1 MADLEDVIPRDL
13 FGTVDLDGSGYI
25 DREELAAV
33 CDLDAHD
40 LAEVFDRLDA
50 DKDGRI
56 SIEEFSENFKKF
68 KSVVTGVKRRKSD
81 RSSSVDVD
89 YEDLTDRLGEQFSLL
104 SGQEYVSDLFHC
116 LHNSSESPQLIALLE
131 SFLFSVVRDVKH
143 YSSENQRLEEALKRT
158 CEKHSEHMDQ
168 LDNELEQQMQR
179 LESRIRKEEK
189 SKQERSNLDIVW
201 QLENKNKE
209 IQTLTARVQKLEG
222 KLKRKEPEEQKIKEE
237 VDDKVQEI
245 RYLQSQL
252 TDAQTNL
259 AVLRSELA
267 QLRNDYEEQ
276 ESQLTAE
283 KRTVLEC
290 VQEQE
295 SLTRQLQLL
304 HEANKKL
311 HDTNDDLRAAL
322 ETRKNSDKLSP
333 SPSKRHSISTFY
345 SPTSSMTW
353 KDNKS
358 PSQSRCS
365 SGFGDCGV
373 DSLDGKPAQTTPS
386 RNVASSLPNSSSNS
400 RRGSTA
406 LLPSQQSCEVDDDSL
421 AGESSLMT
429 ELMQVQQ
436 LTVPEDI
443 TEEETKSTQRLDYNN
458 NAGILNSRETGQVH
472 HLLPPARQSCEVDDH
487 VSIEDKSLLDEP
499 VIVGYCSMDK
509 THKTTDNA
517 RLTSDLDSEQSDVS
531 KDTDKKDTDK
541 LLRNRNSSRFG
552 SRFGKYFGK
561 LSKNTR
567 NKENGRPSEEL
578 KDNFLRKRDAKDNI
592 GKKDD
597 KSPGQSDFKD
607 SSLKKNDNR
616 KGKSYSKKRPD
627 GRTSKPQDKPVSIV
641 KESIK
646 GRNVVDAQKRL
657 MATGH
662 NSDSED
668 KRENFIRG
676 TKENRNSS
684 KGGGGTYNR
693 LRRNAS
699 VTFSPTVTCTT
710 DTARKSTSIIT
721 SKKMP
726 PTLDL
731 RLRHFAASETSDT
744 DSTTTQDTET
754 NFHRDVEDEDEA
766 YNSLRSSERKSFSK
780 QLDIL
785 QETNKRLC
793 ESNDDL
799 RAALEALTGR
809 RSSKLSKARRNG
821 EKCHR
826 NPSIH
831 SDYGSISSRS
841 ITPNHLQGPKSED
854 DVADGAEAEEP
865 GELSGYE
872 PESDV
877 NTVTV
882 NARHFEEAPKLS
894 KLTATPHEFHV
905 ALKEHTSDVM
915 WESDPETDPVPA
927 QPTHHQHEHQQ
938 QQHLAANVETNASN
952 LTHSPFVRN
961 SLSRKPCRHKSLEQ
975 LFNHSNSKGDRSAW
989 PPIARAGKW
998 NSMEQVRRRN
1008 DFIGERTRSLP
1019 TSRWQSD
1026 EKVNLGQGIGLW
1038 QLSEKL
1044 NVLRAS
1050 RESVAELKDDFK
1062 VNVIAASHEPVIQS
1076 FNTENRTIFQED
1088 LGQLVRKPS
1097 LRQRIFHDKKI
1108 TEKPVPEDKSTPT
1121 PVDFAEGSNLR
1132 RRNSLVIKR
1141 NRTKTD
1147 SLPESDN
1154 SKPDTFSAE
1163 LEAQFK
1169 SVIEEDDEDID
1180 EDDVGD
1186 EELAQLVAMA
1196 RANTESEDD
1205 SETEAEAPEE
1215 ERVPAVGSDSLSEA
1229 SSNTPLHASVA
1240 EINVPER
1247 MYKLVLAGDA
1257 AVGKSSF
1264 ILRLCRN
1271 RFHSALNST
1280 LGVDFQ
1286 MKTLVVDDKT
1296 IAFQLWDT
1304 AGQERFRSIAK
1315 SYFRK
1320 ADGVLLLYDVTCE
1333 TSFINVRD
1341 WVEAIEDSTSKPIPI
1356 MLCGNKTD
1364 LRQSYIAE
1372 GKTVITEENGEKLA
1386 REYGALFIET
1396 SSKENRNITDA
1407 CIELG
1412 RLLRK
1417 IEDTEVE
1424 QSHGV
1429 TLKEGDEKSKKE
1441 SCCLT

>member
-1 MADLEDVIPRDL
+1 MDSEVTDDIEHTVKDIFRSWDLNKNGFIEKSELACCCAELNLTKQEIEDL
-13 FGTVDLDGSGYI
+13 FN
-25 DREELAAV
+25 E
-33 CDLDAHD
+33 
-40 LAEVFDRLDA
+40 LDA
-50 DKDGRI
+50 DKDNKI
-56 SIEEFSENFKKF
+56 SLLDFSKGFKRVCSLFEADVEELSTAEKERKKF
-68 KSVVTGVKRRKSD
+68 DKLLDALGVR
-81 RSSSVDVD
+81 
-89 YEDLTDRLGEQFSLL
+89 ELL
-104 SGQEYVSDLFHC
+104 SGQEYVSDLFHY
-116 LHNSSESPQLIALLE
+116 LHNSSESPQLVALLE

-222 KLKRKEPEEQKIKEE
+222 KLKKKEPEEQKIKEE

-245 RYLQSQL
+245 RFLRSQL

-259 AVLRSELA
+259 AILRSELA

-283 KRTVLEC
+283 KRTVMEC

-322 ETRKNSDKLSP
+322 EARKNSDKRSP
-333 SPSKRHSISTFY
+333 SPSKRHSISTLY
-345 SPTSSMTW
+345 SPTSSTTW
-353 KDNKS
+353 KNNKS
-358 PSQSRCS
+358 PSHRCS
-365 SGFGDCGV
+365 SGFAEDFGA
-373 DSLDGKPAQTTPS
+373 DSVDGKSVQSTPS
-386 RNVASSLPNSSSNS
+386 QNVASSLPNSISNS

-443 TEEETKSTQRLDYNN
+443 PEEETKSTQQLDYNN

-487 VSIEDKSLLDEP
+487 VSLEDKSLLDEP
-499 VIVGYCSMDK
+499 VILGFCSM
-509 THKTTDNA
+509 
-517 RLTSDLDSEQSDVS
+517 
-531 KDTDKKDTDK
+531 
-541 LLRNRNSSRFG
+541 
-552 SRFGKYFGK
+552 
-561 LSKNTR
+561 
-567 NKENGRPSEEL
+567 
-578 KDNFLRKRDAKDNI
+578 
-592 GKKDD
+592 
-597 KSPGQSDFKD
+597 
-607 SSLKKNDNR
+607 
-616 KGKSYSKKRPD
+616 
-627 GRTSKPQDKPVSIV
+627 
-641 KESIK
+641 
-646 GRNVVDAQKRL
+646 
-657 MATGH
+657 
-662 NSDSED
+662 
-668 KRENFIRG
+668 
-676 TKENRNSS
+676 
-684 KGGGGTYNR
+684 
-693 LRRNAS
+693 
-699 VTFSPTVTCTT
+699 
-710 DTARKSTSIIT
+710 
-721 SKKMP
+721 
-726 PTLDL
+726 
-731 RLRHFAASETSDT
+731 
-744 DSTTTQDTET
+744 
-754 NFHRDVEDEDEA
+754 NFHRDLEDEDEA

-793 ESNDDL
+793 DSNDDL

-809 RSSKLSKARRNG
+809 RSLKLSKARRSG

-877 NTVTV
+877 NTMTV

-894 KLTATPHEFHV
+894 KLTATPHERHV
-905 ALKEHTSDVM
+905 VLKEPTSDVM
-915 WESDPETDPVPA
+915 WESDSESDPVPA
-927 QPTHHQHEHQQ
+927 QPTLHQHEQQ
-938 QQHLAANVETNASN
+938 QQEHLTANVETNAN
-952 LTHSPFVRN
+952 NITHSPFVRN
-961 SLSRKPCRHKSLEQ
+961 SLTRKPCRHKSLEQ
-975 LFNHSNSKGDRSAW
+975 LFNQSNSKGDRSAW

-998 NSMEQVRRRN
+998 NSMEQVKKRN

-1026 EKVNLGQGIGLW
+1026 ERVNLGQGIGLW

-1050 RESVAELKDDFK
+1050 RESVAELKNDDYK
-1062 VNVIAASHEPVIQS
+1062 VNVIAASHEPVIQN
-1076 FNTENRTIFQED
+1076 FNTDNQTIFHDD
-1088 LGQLVRKPS
+1088 LSQLVRKPS

-1108 TEKPVPEDKSTPT
+1108 AETPEDESTPI
-1121 PVDFAEGSNLR
+1121 PGDFAGGSSLK

-1205 SETEAEAPEE
+1205 SETEAEAPEG
-1215 ERVPAVGSDSLSEA
+1215 ERGAAVGSDSLSEA

-1240 EINVPER
+1240 ESNVPER

-1341 WVEAIEDSTSKPIPI
+1341 WVEAIEESTSKPIPI

-1386 REYGALFIET
+1386 REYGALFTET
-1396 SSKENRNITDA
+1396 SSKENKNITDA

-1424 QSHGV
+1424 QSNGL
-1429 TLKEGDEKSKKE
+1429 TLKEGDEKSKKK

>member
-116 LHNSSESPQLIALLE
+116 LHKSSESPQLIALLE

-333 SPSKRHSISTFY
+333 SPSKRHSISTLY

-353 KDNKS
+353 KNNKS

-365 SGFGDCGV
+365 SGFGDCGA
-373 DSLDGKPAQTTPS
+373 DSLDGKSAQTTPS

-436 LTVPEDI
+436 L
-443 TEEETKSTQRLDYNN
+443 
-458 NAGILNSRETGQVH
+458 
-472 HLLPPARQSCEVDDH
+472 
-487 VSIEDKSLLDEP
+487 
-499 VIVGYCSMDK
+499 
-509 THKTTDNA
+509 
-517 RLTSDLDSEQSDVS
+517 
-531 KDTDKKDTDK
+531 
-541 LLRNRNSSRFG
+541 
-552 SRFGKYFGK
+552 
-561 LSKNTR
+561 
-567 NKENGRPSEEL
+567 
-578 KDNFLRKRDAKDNI
+578 
-592 GKKDD
+592 
-597 KSPGQSDFKD
+597 
-607 SSLKKNDNR
+607 
-616 KGKSYSKKRPD
+616 
-627 GRTSKPQDKPVSIV
+627 
-641 KESIK
+641 
-646 GRNVVDAQKRL
+646 
-657 MATGH
+657 
-662 NSDSED
+662 
-668 KRENFIRG
+668 
-676 TKENRNSS
+676 
-684 KGGGGTYNR
+684 
-693 LRRNAS
+693 
-699 VTFSPTVTCTT
+699 
-710 DTARKSTSIIT
+710 
-721 SKKMP
+721 
-726 PTLDL
+726 
-731 RLRHFAASETSDT
+731 
-744 DSTTTQDTET
+744 T

-877 NTVTV
+877 NTVT
-882 NARHFEEAPKLS
+882 
-894 KLTATPHEFHV
+894 
-905 ALKEHTSDVM
+905 
-915 WESDPETDPVPA
+915 
-927 QPTHHQHEHQQ
+927 
-938 QQHLAANVETNASN
+938 
-952 LTHSPFVRN
+952 
-961 SLSRKPCRHKSLEQ
+961 
-975 LFNHSNSKGDRSAW
+975 
-989 PPIARAGKW
+989 
-998 NSMEQVRRRN
+998 
-1008 DFIGERTRSLP
+1008 
-1019 TSRWQSD
+1019 
-1026 EKVNLGQGIGLW
+1026 
-1038 QLSEKL
+1038 
-1044 NVLRAS
+1044 
-1050 RESVAELKDDFK
+1050 
-1062 VNVIAASHEPVIQS
+1062 
-1076 FNTENRTIFQED
+1076 
-1088 LGQLVRKPS
+1088 
-1097 LRQRIFHDKKI
+1097 
-1108 TEKPVPEDKSTPT
+1108 
-1121 PVDFAEGSNLR
+1121 
-1132 RRNSLVIKR
+1132 
-1141 NRTKTD
+1141 
-1147 SLPESDN
+1147 
-1154 SKPDTFSAE
+1154 
-1163 LEAQFK
+1163 FK

-1240 EINVPER
+1240 ESNVPER

-1341 WVEAIEDSTSKPIPI
+1341 WVEAIEESTSKPIPI

>member
-1 MADLEDVIPRDL
+1 MDSEVNDDIEHTVKDIFRSWDLNKSGFIEKPELACCCAELNLTKLEIEDL
-13 FGTVDLDGSGYI
+13 FNELDVDKDNKISLLDFSKGFKRVCSLFEA
-25 DREELAAV
+25 DVEELSIAEKERKKF
-33 CDLDAHD
+33 DKLLDA
-40 LAEVFDRLDA
+40 L
-50 DKDGRI
+50 
-56 SIEEFSENFKKF
+56 
-68 KSVVTGVKRRKSD
+68 GVR
-81 RSSSVDVD
+81 
-89 YEDLTDRLGEQFSLL
+89 ELL

-358 PSQSRCS
+358 PSQRCS

-499 VIVGYCSMDK
+499 VIVGYCSM
-509 THKTTDNA
+509 
-517 RLTSDLDSEQSDVS
+517 
-531 KDTDKKDTDK
+531 
-541 LLRNRNSSRFG
+541 
-552 SRFGKYFGK
+552 
-561 LSKNTR
+561 
-567 NKENGRPSEEL
+567 
-578 KDNFLRKRDAKDNI
+578 
-592 GKKDD
+592 
-597 KSPGQSDFKD
+597 
-607 SSLKKNDNR
+607 
-616 KGKSYSKKRPD
+616 
-627 GRTSKPQDKPVSIV
+627 
-641 KESIK
+641 
-646 GRNVVDAQKRL
+646 
-657 MATGH
+657 
-662 NSDSED
+662 
-668 KRENFIRG
+668 
-676 TKENRNSS
+676 
-684 KGGGGTYNR
+684 
-693 LRRNAS
+693 
-699 VTFSPTVTCTT
+699 
-710 DTARKSTSIIT
+710 
-721 SKKMP
+721 
-726 PTLDL
+726 
-731 RLRHFAASETSDT
+731 
-744 DSTTTQDTET
+744 

>member
-1 MADLEDVIPRDL
+1 MDSEVTDDIEHTVKDIFRSWDLNKNGFIEKSELACCCAELNLTKQEIEDL
-13 FGTVDLDGSGYI
+13 FN
-25 DREELAAV
+25 E
-33 CDLDAHD
+33 
-40 LAEVFDRLDA
+40 LDA
-50 DKDGRI
+50 DKDNKI
-56 SIEEFSENFKKF
+56 SLLDFSKGFKRVCSLFEADVEELSTAEKERKKF
-68 KSVVTGVKRRKSD
+68 DKLLDALGVR
-81 RSSSVDVD
+81 
-89 YEDLTDRLGEQFSLL
+89 ELL
-104 SGQEYVSDLFHC
+104 SGQEYVSDLFHY
-116 LHNSSESPQLIALLE
+116 LHNSSESPQLVALLE

-222 KLKRKEPEEQKIKEE
+222 KLKKKEPEEQKIKEE

-245 RYLQSQL
+245 RFLRSQL

-259 AVLRSELA
+259 AILRSELA

-283 KRTVLEC
+283 KRTVMEC

-322 ETRKNSDKLSP
+322 EARKNSDKRSP
-333 SPSKRHSISTFY
+333 SPSKRHSISTLY
-345 SPTSSMTW
+345 SPTSSTTW
-353 KDNKS
+353 KNNKS
-358 PSQSRCS
+358 PSHRCS
-365 SGFGDCGV
+365 SGFAEDFGA
-373 DSLDGKPAQTTPS
+373 DSVDGKSVQSTPS
-386 RNVASSLPNSSSNS
+386 QNVASSLPNSISNS

-443 TEEETKSTQRLDYNN
+443 PEEETKSTQQLDYNN

-487 VSIEDKSLLDEP
+487 VSLEDKSLLDEP
-499 VIVGYCSMDK
+499 VILGFCSM
-509 THKTTDNA
+509 
-517 RLTSDLDSEQSDVS
+517 
-531 KDTDKKDTDK
+531 
-541 LLRNRNSSRFG
+541 
-552 SRFGKYFGK
+552 
-561 LSKNTR
+561 
-567 NKENGRPSEEL
+567 
-578 KDNFLRKRDAKDNI
+578 
-592 GKKDD
+592 
-597 KSPGQSDFKD
+597 
-607 SSLKKNDNR
+607 
-616 KGKSYSKKRPD
+616 
-627 GRTSKPQDKPVSIV
+627 
-641 KESIK
+641 
-646 GRNVVDAQKRL
+646 
-657 MATGH
+657 
-662 NSDSED
+662 
-668 KRENFIRG
+668 
-676 TKENRNSS
+676 
-684 KGGGGTYNR
+684 
-693 LRRNAS
+693 
-699 VTFSPTVTCTT
+699 
-710 DTARKSTSIIT
+710 
-721 SKKMP
+721 
-726 PTLDL
+726 
-731 RLRHFAASETSDT
+731 
-744 DSTTTQDTET
+744 
-754 NFHRDVEDEDEA
+754 NFHRDLEDEDEA

-793 ESNDDL
+793 DSNDDL

-809 RSSKLSKARRNG
+809 RSLKLSKARRSG

-877 NTVTV
+877 NTMTV

-894 KLTATPHEFHV
+894 KLTATPHERHV
-905 ALKEHTSDVM
+905 VLKEPTSDVM
-915 WESDPETDPVPA
+915 WESDSESDPVPA
-927 QPTHHQHEHQQ
+927 QPTLHQHEQQ
-938 QQHLAANVETNASN
+938 QQEHLTANVETNAN
-952 LTHSPFVRN
+952 NITHSPFVRN
-961 SLSRKPCRHKSLEQ
+961 SLTRKPCRHKSLEQ
-975 LFNHSNSKGDRSAW
+975 LFNQSNSKGDRSAW

-998 NSMEQVRRRN
+998 NSMEQVKKRN

-1019 TSRWQSD
+1019 TSRWHSD
-1026 EKVNLGQGIGLW
+1026 ERVNLGQGIGLW

-1050 RESVAELKDDFK
+1050 RESVAELKNDDYK
-1062 VNVIAASHEPVIQS
+1062 VNVIAASHEPVIQN
-1076 FNTENRTIFQED
+1076 FNTDNQTIFHDD
-1088 LGQLVRKPS
+1088 LSQLVRKPS

-1108 TEKPVPEDKSTPT
+1108 AETPEDESTPI
-1121 PVDFAEGSNLR
+1121 PGDFAGGSSLK

-1205 SETEAEAPEE
+1205 SETEAEAPEG
-1215 ERVPAVGSDSLSEA
+1215 ERGAAVGSDSLSEA

-1240 EINVPER
+1240 ESNVPER

-1341 WVEAIEDSTSKPIPI
+1341 WVEAIEESTSKPIPI

-1386 REYGALFIET
+1386 REYGALFTET
-1396 SSKENRNITDA
+1396 SSKENKNITDA

-1424 QSHGV
+1424 QSNGL
-1429 TLKEGDEKSKKE
+1429 TLKEGDEKSKKK

>member
-1 MADLEDVIPRDL
+1 M
-13 FGTVDLDGSGYI
+13 
-25 DREELAAV
+25 EEIQLM
-33 CDLDAHD
+33 
-40 LAEVFDRLDA
+40 F
-50 DKDGRI
+50 
-56 SIEEFSENFKKF
+56 
-68 KSVVTGVKRRKSD
+68 
-81 RSSSVDVD
+81 
-89 YEDLTDRLGEQFSLL
+89 EQSLM
-104 SGQEYVSDLFHC
+104 SQEYVSDLFHY
-116 LHNSSESPQLIALLE
+116 LHNSSESPQLVALLE

-222 KLKRKEPEEQKIKEE
+222 KLKKKEPEEQKIKEE

-245 RYLQSQL
+245 RFLRSQL

-259 AVLRSELA
+259 AILRSELA

-283 KRTVLEC
+283 KRTVMEC

-322 ETRKNSDKLSP
+322 EARKNSDKRSP
-333 SPSKRHSISTFY
+333 SPSKRHSISTLY
-345 SPTSSMTW
+345 SPTSSTTW
-353 KDNKS
+353 KNNKS
-358 PSQSRCS
+358 PSHSRCS
-365 SGFGDCGV
+365 SGFAEDFGA
-373 DSLDGKPAQTTPS
+373 DSVDGKSVQSTPS
-386 RNVASSLPNSSSNS
+386 QNVASSLPNSISNS

-443 TEEETKSTQRLDYNN
+443 PEEETKSTQQLDYNN

-487 VSIEDKSLLDEP
+487 VSLEDKSLLDEP
-499 VIVGYCSMDK
+499 VILGFCSM
-509 THKTTDNA
+509 
-517 RLTSDLDSEQSDVS
+517 
-531 KDTDKKDTDK
+531 
-541 LLRNRNSSRFG
+541 
-552 SRFGKYFGK
+552 
-561 LSKNTR
+561 
-567 NKENGRPSEEL
+567 
-578 KDNFLRKRDAKDNI
+578 
-592 GKKDD
+592 
-597 KSPGQSDFKD
+597 
-607 SSLKKNDNR
+607 
-616 KGKSYSKKRPD
+616 
-627 GRTSKPQDKPVSIV
+627 
-641 KESIK
+641 
-646 GRNVVDAQKRL
+646 
-657 MATGH
+657 
-662 NSDSED
+662 
-668 KRENFIRG
+668 
-676 TKENRNSS
+676 
-684 KGGGGTYNR
+684 
-693 LRRNAS
+693 
-699 VTFSPTVTCTT
+699 
-710 DTARKSTSIIT
+710 
-721 SKKMP
+721 
-726 PTLDL
+726 
-731 RLRHFAASETSDT
+731 
-744 DSTTTQDTET
+744 
-754 NFHRDVEDEDEA
+754 NFHRDLEDEDEA

-793 ESNDDL
+793 DSNDDL

-809 RSSKLSKARRNG
+809 RSLKLSKARRSG

-877 NTVTV
+877 NTMTV

-894 KLTATPHEFHV
+894 KLTATPHERHV
-905 ALKEHTSDVM
+905 VLKEPTSDVM
-915 WESDPETDPVPA
+915 WESDSESDPVPA
-927 QPTHHQHEHQQ
+927 QPTLHQHEQQ
-938 QQHLAANVETNASN
+938 QQEHLTANVETNAN
-952 LTHSPFVRN
+952 NITHSPFVRN
-961 SLSRKPCRHKSLEQ
+961 SLTRKPCRHKSLEQ
-975 LFNHSNSKGDRSAW
+975 LFNQSNSKGDRSAW

-998 NSMEQVRRRN
+998 NSMEQVKKRN

-1019 TSRWQSD
+1019 TSRWHSD
-1026 EKVNLGQGIGLW
+1026 ERVNLGQGIGLW

-1050 RESVAELKDDFK
+1050 RESVAELKNDDYK
-1062 VNVIAASHEPVIQS
+1062 VNVIAASHEPVIQN
-1076 FNTENRTIFQED
+1076 FNTDNQTIFHDD
-1088 LGQLVRKPS
+1088 LSQLVRKPS

-1108 TEKPVPEDKSTPT
+1108 AETPEDESTPI
-1121 PVDFAEGSNLR
+1121 PGDFAGGSSLK

-1205 SETEAEAPEE
+1205 SETEAEAPEG
-1215 ERVPAVGSDSLSEA
+1215 ERGAAVGSDSLSEA

-1240 EINVPER
+1240 ESNVPER

-1341 WVEAIEDSTSKPIPI
+1341 WVEAIEESTSKPIPI

-1386 REYGALFIET
+1386 REYGALFTET
-1396 SSKENRNITDA
+1396 SSKENKNITDA

-1424 QSHGV
+1424 QSNGL
-1429 TLKEGDEKSKKE
+1429 TLKEGDEKSKKK

>member
-1 MADLEDVIPRDL
+1 M
-13 FGTVDLDGSGYI
+13 
-25 DREELAAV
+25 EEIQLM
-33 CDLDAHD
+33 
-40 LAEVFDRLDA
+40 F
-50 DKDGRI
+50 
-56 SIEEFSENFKKF
+56 
-68 KSVVTGVKRRKSD
+68 
-81 RSSSVDVD
+81 
-89 YEDLTDRLGEQFSLL
+89 EQSLM
-104 SGQEYVSDLFHC
+104 SQEYVSDLFHY
-116 LHNSSESPQLIALLE
+116 LHNSSESPQLVALLE

-222 KLKRKEPEEQKIKEE
+222 KLKKKEPEEQKIKEE

-245 RYLQSQL
+245 RFLRSQL

-259 AVLRSELA
+259 AILRSELA

-283 KRTVLEC
+283 KRTVMEC

-322 ETRKNSDKLSP
+322 EARKNSDKRSP
-333 SPSKRHSISTFY
+333 SPSKRHSISTLY
-345 SPTSSMTW
+345 SPTSSTTW
-353 KDNKS
+353 KNNKS
-358 PSQSRCS
+358 PSHSRCS
-365 SGFGDCGV
+365 SGFAEDFGA
-373 DSLDGKPAQTTPS
+373 DSVDGKSVQSTPS
-386 RNVASSLPNSSSNS
+386 QNVASSLPNSISNS

-443 TEEETKSTQRLDYNN
+443 PEEETKSTQQLDYNN

-487 VSIEDKSLLDEP
+487 VSLEDKSLLDEP
-499 VIVGYCSMDK
+499 VILGFCSM
-509 THKTTDNA
+509 
-517 RLTSDLDSEQSDVS
+517 
-531 KDTDKKDTDK
+531 
-541 LLRNRNSSRFG
+541 
-552 SRFGKYFGK
+552 
-561 LSKNTR
+561 
-567 NKENGRPSEEL
+567 
-578 KDNFLRKRDAKDNI
+578 
-592 GKKDD
+592 
-597 KSPGQSDFKD
+597 
-607 SSLKKNDNR
+607 
-616 KGKSYSKKRPD
+616 
-627 GRTSKPQDKPVSIV
+627 
-641 KESIK
+641 
-646 GRNVVDAQKRL
+646 
-657 MATGH
+657 
-662 NSDSED
+662 
-668 KRENFIRG
+668 
-676 TKENRNSS
+676 
-684 KGGGGTYNR
+684 
-693 LRRNAS
+693 
-699 VTFSPTVTCTT
+699 
-710 DTARKSTSIIT
+710 
-721 SKKMP
+721 
-726 PTLDL
+726 
-731 RLRHFAASETSDT
+731 
-744 DSTTTQDTET
+744 
-754 NFHRDVEDEDEA
+754 NFHRDLEDEDEA

-793 ESNDDL
+793 DSNDDL

-809 RSSKLSKARRNG
+809 RSLKLSKARRSG

-877 NTVTV
+877 NTMTV

-894 KLTATPHEFHV
+894 KLTATPHERHV
-905 ALKEHTSDVM
+905 VLKEPTSDVM
-915 WESDPETDPVPA
+915 WESDSESDPVPA
-927 QPTHHQHEHQQ
+927 QPTLHQHEQQ
-938 QQHLAANVETNASN
+938 QQEHLTANVETNAN
-952 LTHSPFVRN
+952 NITHSPFVRN
-961 SLSRKPCRHKSLEQ
+961 SLTRKPCRHKSLEQ
-975 LFNHSNSKGDRSAW
+975 LFNQSNSKGDRSAW

-998 NSMEQVRRRN
+998 NSMEQVKKRN

-1026 EKVNLGQGIGLW
+1026 ERVNLGQGIGLW

-1050 RESVAELKDDFK
+1050 RESVAELKNDDYK
-1062 VNVIAASHEPVIQS
+1062 VNVIAASHEPVIQN
-1076 FNTENRTIFQED
+1076 FNTDNQTIFHDD
-1088 LGQLVRKPS
+1088 LSQLVRKPS

-1108 TEKPVPEDKSTPT
+1108 AETPEDESTPI
-1121 PVDFAEGSNLR
+1121 PGDFAGGSSLK

-1205 SETEAEAPEE
+1205 SETEAEAPEG
-1215 ERVPAVGSDSLSEA
+1215 ERGAAVGSDSLSEA

-1240 EINVPER
+1240 ESNVPER

-1341 WVEAIEDSTSKPIPI
+1341 WVEAIEESTSKPIPI

-1386 REYGALFIET
+1386 REYGALFTET
-1396 SSKENRNITDA
+1396 SSKENKNITDA

-1424 QSHGV
+1424 QSNGL
-1429 TLKEGDEKSKKE
+1429 TLKEGDEKSKKK

>member
-1 MADLEDVIPRDL
+1 MAELENVKPRDL
-13 FGTVDLDGSGYI
+13 FGAVDLDGSGYI

-50 DKDGRI
+50 DRDGRI

-68 KSVVTGVKRRKSD
+68 KSVVTGVKRKKSEQSLNGD
-81 RSSSVDVD
+81 GDF
-89 YEDLTDRLGEQFSLL
+89 EDLKDRLGQQFSLL
-104 SGQEYVSDLFHC
+104 SGQEYVSELFHY
-116 LHNSSESPQLIALLE
+116 LHSSAESPQLLALLE

-143 YSSENQRLEEALKRT
+143 YSSENQRLEDALKRT
-158 CEKHSEHMDQ
+158 CEKHTEHMDQ

-179 LESRIRKEEK
+179 METRIRKEER

-209 IQTLTARVQKLEG
+209 IQTLSARIQKLEG
-222 KLKRKEPEEQKIKEE
+222 RLKKKEPEEQKIKEE
-237 VDDKVQEI
+237 VDEKVQEI
-245 RYLQSQL
+245 RFLRSQL

-267 QLRNDYEEQ
+267 QVRNDYEEQ
-276 ESQLTAE
+276 EAQLAAE
-283 KRTVLEC
+283 KRTVMEC

-311 HDTNDDLRAAL
+311 HDTNDDLRSAL
-322 ETRKNSDKLSP
+322 ESRKNGDKRSP
-333 SPSKRHSISTFY
+333 SPNKRHSISTLY

-353 KDNKS
+353 KNKS
-358 PSQSRCS
+358 PANSRCS
-365 SGFGDCGV
+365 SGLAGDLAADNV
-373 DSLDGKPAQTTPS
+373 DGKSAQTTPS
-386 RNVASSLPNSSSNS
+386 RSVPLAPPSSTGSS
-400 RRGSTA
+400 RRGSA
-406 LLPSQQSCEVDDDSL
+406 LLPSQQSCEVDDDAL
-421 AGESSLMT
+421 ANENSLMT
-429 ELMQVQQ
+429 ELIQVQQ
-436 LTVPEDI
+436 LSVPEDI
-443 TEEETKSTQRLDYNN
+443 AEDECKSELDYNN
-458 NAGILNSRETGQVH
+458 NAGILNSRETGQIH

-487 VSIEDKSLLDEP
+487 LTTEDKSFCDEP
-499 VIVGYCSMDK
+499 VILGYCTM
-509 THKTTDNA
+509 
-517 RLTSDLDSEQSDVS
+517 
-531 KDTDKKDTDK
+531 
-541 LLRNRNSSRFG
+541 
-552 SRFGKYFGK
+552 
-561 LSKNTR
+561 
-567 NKENGRPSEEL
+567 
-578 KDNFLRKRDAKDNI
+578 
-592 GKKDD
+592 
-597 KSPGQSDFKD
+597 
-607 SSLKKNDNR
+607 
-616 KGKSYSKKRPD
+616 
-627 GRTSKPQDKPVSIV
+627 
-641 KESIK
+641 
-646 GRNVVDAQKRL
+646 
-657 MATGH
+657 
-662 NSDSED
+662 
-668 KRENFIRG
+668 
-676 TKENRNSS
+676 
-684 KGGGGTYNR
+684 
-693 LRRNAS
+693 
-699 VTFSPTVTCTT
+699 
-710 DTARKSTSIIT
+710 
-721 SKKMP
+721 
-726 PTLDL
+726 
-731 RLRHFAASETSDT
+731 
-744 DSTTTQDTET
+744 
-754 NFHRDVEDEDEA
+754 NFHRDLEDEDEA
-766 YNSLRSSERKSFSK
+766 YDTMRSSERKTFSK

-809 RSSKLSKARRNG
+809 RSASKPSKTRRSG
-821 EKCHR
+821 EKCQR

-841 ITPNHLQGPKSED
+841 ITPNHLHGPKSED
-854 DVADGAEAEEP
+854 DVADGAEADEVD
-865 GELSGYE
+865 ELSGYE

-877 NTVTV
+877 NTMTI
-882 NARHFEEAPKLS
+882 NSRHFEAAPKLS
-894 KLTATPHEFHV
+894 KLAATPHERHV
-905 ALKEHTSDVM
+905 IIEERADDVL
-915 WESDPETDPVPA
+915 WESDPENEPGPT
-927 QPTHHQHEHQQ
+927 QPQQQEQQQPHEQPQHE
-938 QQHLAANVETNASN
+938 AANVETNTN
-952 LTHSPFVRN
+952 IYTHSPFDRN
-961 SLSRKPCRHKSLEQ
+961 SHLRKPCRHKSLEQ
-975 LFNHSNSKGDRSAW
+975 LFNKSNSKGDRSAW
-989 PPIARAGKW
+989 PSIARAGKW
-998 NSMEQVRRRN
+998 NSMEQVRKRN
-1008 DFIGERTRSLP
+1008 DFVGERTRSLP

-1026 EKVNLGQGIGLW
+1026 EGINFGKGVGFW

-1044 NVLRAS
+1044 NALRSS
-1050 RESVAELKDDFK
+1050 RESVAEGKDDCKVNIIAASLDPHALRDRRESVAEGKDDCKVNIVAASLAPHSLRSDRESVSKGKDDCK
-1062 VNVIAASHEPVIQS
+1062 VNVIAASHNLPSLPTVQN
-1076 FNTENRTIFQED
+1076 FNTDIQFANHED
-1088 LGQLVRKPS
+1088 LDQLIRRPVP
-1097 LRQRIFHDKKI
+1097 RQRIFHTGNA
-1108 TEKPVPEDKSTPT
+1108 TERLLDDEENRLEA
-1121 PVDFAEGSNLR
+1121 VDHVEGSSLK

-1141 NRTKTD
+1141 NRAKTD

-1154 SKPDTFSAE
+1154 SKPDALSAE

-1169 SVIEEDDEDID
+1169 SVIEEDHEDID

-1205 SETEAEAPEE
+1205 SETETELPEE
-1215 ERVPAVGSDSLSEA
+1215 RGAAVGSESLSEA

-1240 EINVPER
+1240 EGNVPER

-1333 TSFINVRD
+1333 TSFIDVRD

-1364 LRQSYIAE
+1364 LRQSYIDE
-1372 GKTVITEENGEKLA
+1372 GKTVITHENGEKLA
-1386 REYGALFIET
+1386 KEYGALFTET
-1396 SSKENRNITDA
+1396 SSKENKNITEA

-1424 QSHGV
+1424 ESNG
-1429 TLKEGDEKSKKE
+1429 LRLSDGDQKKKKGN
-1441 SCCLT
+1441 CCPT

>member
-1 MADLEDVIPRDL
+1 MDSEVTDDIEHTVKDIFRSWDLNKNGFIEKSELACCCAELNLTKQEIEDL
-13 FGTVDLDGSGYI
+13 FN
-25 DREELAAV
+25 E
-33 CDLDAHD
+33 
-40 LAEVFDRLDA
+40 LDA
-50 DKDGRI
+50 DKDNKI
-56 SIEEFSENFKKF
+56 SLLDFSKGFKRVCSLFEADVEELSTAEKERKKF
-68 KSVVTGVKRRKSD
+68 DKLLDALGVR
-81 RSSSVDVD
+81 
-89 YEDLTDRLGEQFSLL
+89 ELL
-104 SGQEYVSDLFHC
+104 SGQEYVSDLFHY
-116 LHNSSESPQLIALLE
+116 LHNSSESPQLVALLE

-222 KLKRKEPEEQKIKEE
+222 KLKKKEPEEQKIKEE

-245 RYLQSQL
+245 RFLRSQL

-259 AVLRSELA
+259 AILRSELA

-283 KRTVLEC
+283 KRTVMEC

-322 ETRKNSDKLSP
+322 EARKNSDKRSP
-333 SPSKRHSISTFY
+333 SPSKRHSISTLY
-345 SPTSSMTW
+345 SPTSSTTW
-353 KDNKS
+353 KNNKS
-358 PSQSRCS
+358 PSHSRCS
-365 SGFGDCGV
+365 SGFAEDFGA
-373 DSLDGKPAQTTPS
+373 DSVDGKSVQSTPS
-386 RNVASSLPNSSSNS
+386 QNVASSLPNSISNS

-443 TEEETKSTQRLDYNN
+443 PEEETKSTQQLDYNN

-487 VSIEDKSLLDEP
+487 VSLEDKSLLDEP
-499 VIVGYCSMDK
+499 VILGFCSM
-509 THKTTDNA
+509 
-517 RLTSDLDSEQSDVS
+517 
-531 KDTDKKDTDK
+531 
-541 LLRNRNSSRFG
+541 
-552 SRFGKYFGK
+552 
-561 LSKNTR
+561 
-567 NKENGRPSEEL
+567 
-578 KDNFLRKRDAKDNI
+578 
-592 GKKDD
+592 
-597 KSPGQSDFKD
+597 
-607 SSLKKNDNR
+607 
-616 KGKSYSKKRPD
+616 
-627 GRTSKPQDKPVSIV
+627 
-641 KESIK
+641 
-646 GRNVVDAQKRL
+646 
-657 MATGH
+657 
-662 NSDSED
+662 
-668 KRENFIRG
+668 
-676 TKENRNSS
+676 
-684 KGGGGTYNR
+684 
-693 LRRNAS
+693 
-699 VTFSPTVTCTT
+699 
-710 DTARKSTSIIT
+710 
-721 SKKMP
+721 
-726 PTLDL
+726 
-731 RLRHFAASETSDT
+731 
-744 DSTTTQDTET
+744 
-754 NFHRDVEDEDEA
+754 NFHRDLEDEDEA

-793 ESNDDL
+793 DSNDDL

-809 RSSKLSKARRNG
+809 RSLKLSKARRSG

-877 NTVTV
+877 NTMT
-882 NARHFEEAPKLS
+882 
-894 KLTATPHEFHV
+894 
-905 ALKEHTSDVM
+905 
-915 WESDPETDPVPA
+915 
-927 QPTHHQHEHQQ
+927 
-938 QQHLAANVETNASN
+938 
-952 LTHSPFVRN
+952 
-961 SLSRKPCRHKSLEQ
+961 
-975 LFNHSNSKGDRSAW
+975 
-989 PPIARAGKW
+989 
-998 NSMEQVRRRN
+998 
-1008 DFIGERTRSLP
+1008 
-1019 TSRWQSD
+1019 
-1026 EKVNLGQGIGLW
+1026 
-1038 QLSEKL
+1038 
-1044 NVLRAS
+1044 
-1050 RESVAELKDDFK
+1050 
-1062 VNVIAASHEPVIQS
+1062 
-1076 FNTENRTIFQED
+1076 
-1088 LGQLVRKPS
+1088 
-1097 LRQRIFHDKKI
+1097 
-1108 TEKPVPEDKSTPT
+1108 
-1121 PVDFAEGSNLR
+1121 
-1132 RRNSLVIKR
+1132 
-1141 NRTKTD
+1141 
-1147 SLPESDN
+1147 
-1154 SKPDTFSAE
+1154 
-1163 LEAQFK
+1163 FK

-1205 SETEAEAPEE
+1205 SETEAEAPEG
-1215 ERVPAVGSDSLSEA
+1215 ERGAAVGSDSLSEA

-1240 EINVPER
+1240 ESNVPER

-1341 WVEAIEDSTSKPIPI
+1341 WVEAIEESTSKPIPI

-1386 REYGALFIET
+1386 REYGALFTET
-1396 SSKENRNITDA
+1396 SSKENKNITDA

-1424 QSHGV
+1424 QSNGL
-1429 TLKEGDEKSKKE
+1429 TLKEGDEKSKKK

>member
-1 MADLEDVIPRDL
+1 MAELEDVIPRDL
-13 FGTVDLDGSGYI
+13 FGAVDLDGSGYI

-89 YEDLTDRLGEQFSLL
+89 YEDLTDRLGQQFSLL
-104 SGQEYVSDLFHC
+104 SGQEYVSDLFHY
-116 LHNSSESPQLIALLE
+116 LHNSSESPQLVALLE

-222 KLKRKEPEEQKIKEE
+222 KLKKKEPEEQKIKEE

-245 RYLQSQL
+245 RFLRSQL

-259 AVLRSELA
+259 AILRSELA

-283 KRTVLEC
+283 KRTVMEC

-322 ETRKNSDKLSP
+322 EARKNSDKRSP
-333 SPSKRHSISTFY
+333 SPSKRHSISTLY
-345 SPTSSMTW
+345 SPTSSTTW
-353 KDNKS
+353 KNNKS
-358 PSQSRCS
+358 PSHSRCS
-365 SGFGDCGV
+365 SGFAEDFGA
-373 DSLDGKPAQTTPS
+373 DSVDGKSVQSTPS
-386 RNVASSLPNSSSNS
+386 QNVASSLPNSISNS

-443 TEEETKSTQRLDYNN
+443 PEEETKSTQQLDYNN

-487 VSIEDKSLLDEP
+487 VSLEDKSLLDEP
-499 VIVGYCSMDK
+499 VILGFCSM
-509 THKTTDNA
+509 
-517 RLTSDLDSEQSDVS
+517 
-531 KDTDKKDTDK
+531 
-541 LLRNRNSSRFG
+541 
-552 SRFGKYFGK
+552 
-561 LSKNTR
+561 
-567 NKENGRPSEEL
+567 
-578 KDNFLRKRDAKDNI
+578 
-592 GKKDD
+592 
-597 KSPGQSDFKD
+597 
-607 SSLKKNDNR
+607 
-616 KGKSYSKKRPD
+616 
-627 GRTSKPQDKPVSIV
+627 
-641 KESIK
+641 
-646 GRNVVDAQKRL
+646 
-657 MATGH
+657 
-662 NSDSED
+662 
-668 KRENFIRG
+668 
-676 TKENRNSS
+676 
-684 KGGGGTYNR
+684 
-693 LRRNAS
+693 
-699 VTFSPTVTCTT
+699 
-710 DTARKSTSIIT
+710 
-721 SKKMP
+721 
-726 PTLDL
+726 
-731 RLRHFAASETSDT
+731 
-744 DSTTTQDTET
+744 
-754 NFHRDVEDEDEA
+754 NFHRDLEDEDEA

-793 ESNDDL
+793 DSNDDL

-809 RSSKLSKARRNG
+809 RSLKLSKARRSG

-877 NTVTV
+877 NTMTV

-894 KLTATPHEFHV
+894 KLTATPHERHV
-905 ALKEHTSDVM
+905 VLKEPTSDVM
-915 WESDPETDPVPA
+915 WESDSESDPVPA
-927 QPTHHQHEHQQ
+927 QPTLHQHEQQ
-938 QQHLAANVETNASN
+938 QQEHLTANVETNAN
-952 LTHSPFVRN
+952 NITHSPFVRN
-961 SLSRKPCRHKSLEQ
+961 SLTRKPCRHKSLEQ
-975 LFNHSNSKGDRSAW
+975 LFNQSNSKGDRSAW

-998 NSMEQVRRRN
+998 NSMEQVKKRN

-1026 EKVNLGQGIGLW
+1026 ERVNLGQGIGLW

-1050 RESVAELKDDFK
+1050 RESVAELKNDDYK
-1062 VNVIAASHEPVIQS
+1062 VNVIAASHEPVIQN
-1076 FNTENRTIFQED
+1076 FNTDNQTIFHDD
-1088 LGQLVRKPS
+1088 LSQLVRKPS

-1108 TEKPVPEDKSTPT
+1108 AETPEDESTPI
-1121 PVDFAEGSNLR
+1121 PGDFAGGSSLK

-1205 SETEAEAPEE
+1205 SETEAEAPEG
-1215 ERVPAVGSDSLSEA
+1215 ERGAAVGSDSLSEA

-1240 EINVPER
+1240 ESNVPER

-1341 WVEAIEDSTSKPIPI
+1341 WVEAIEESTSKPIPI

-1386 REYGALFIET
+1386 REYGALFTET
-1396 SSKENRNITDA
+1396 SSKENKNITDA

-1424 QSHGV
+1424 QSNGL
-1429 TLKEGDEKSKKE
+1429 TLKEGDEKSKKK

>member
-1 MADLEDVIPRDL
+1 MDSEVTDDIEHTVKDIFRSWDLNKNGFIEKSELACCCAELNLTKQEIEDL
-13 FGTVDLDGSGYI
+13 FN
-25 DREELAAV
+25 E
-33 CDLDAHD
+33 
-40 LAEVFDRLDA
+40 LDA
-50 DKDGRI
+50 DKDNKI
-56 SIEEFSENFKKF
+56 SLLDFSKGFKRVCSLFEADVEELSTAEKERKKF
-68 KSVVTGVKRRKSD
+68 DKLLDALGVR
-81 RSSSVDVD
+81 
-89 YEDLTDRLGEQFSLL
+89 ELL
-104 SGQEYVSDLFHC
+104 SGQEYVSDLFHY
-116 LHNSSESPQLIALLE
+116 LHNSSESPQLVALLE

-222 KLKRKEPEEQKIKEE
+222 KLKKKEPEEQKIKEE

-245 RYLQSQL
+245 RFLRSQL

-259 AVLRSELA
+259 AILRSELA

-283 KRTVLEC
+283 KRTVMEC

-322 ETRKNSDKLSP
+322 EARKNSDKRSP
-333 SPSKRHSISTFY
+333 SPSKRHSISTLY
-345 SPTSSMTW
+345 SPTSSTTW
-353 KDNKS
+353 KNNKS
-358 PSQSRCS
+358 PSHSRCS
-365 SGFGDCGV
+365 SGFAEDFGA
-373 DSLDGKPAQTTPS
+373 DSVDGKSVQSTPS
-386 RNVASSLPNSSSNS
+386 QNVASSLPNSISNS

-443 TEEETKSTQRLDYNN
+443 PEEETKSTQQLDYNN

-487 VSIEDKSLLDEP
+487 VSLEDKSLLDEP
-499 VIVGYCSMDK
+499 VILGFCSM
-509 THKTTDNA
+509 
-517 RLTSDLDSEQSDVS
+517 
-531 KDTDKKDTDK
+531 
-541 LLRNRNSSRFG
+541 
-552 SRFGKYFGK
+552 
-561 LSKNTR
+561 
-567 NKENGRPSEEL
+567 
-578 KDNFLRKRDAKDNI
+578 
-592 GKKDD
+592 
-597 KSPGQSDFKD
+597 
-607 SSLKKNDNR
+607 
-616 KGKSYSKKRPD
+616 
-627 GRTSKPQDKPVSIV
+627 
-641 KESIK
+641 
-646 GRNVVDAQKRL
+646 
-657 MATGH
+657 
-662 NSDSED
+662 
-668 KRENFIRG
+668 
-676 TKENRNSS
+676 
-684 KGGGGTYNR
+684 
-693 LRRNAS
+693 
-699 VTFSPTVTCTT
+699 
-710 DTARKSTSIIT
+710 
-721 SKKMP
+721 
-726 PTLDL
+726 
-731 RLRHFAASETSDT
+731 
-744 DSTTTQDTET
+744 
-754 NFHRDVEDEDEA
+754 NFHRDLEDEDEA

-793 ESNDDL
+793 DSNDDL

-809 RSSKLSKARRNG
+809 RSLKLSKARRSG

-877 NTVTV
+877 NTMTV

-894 KLTATPHEFHV
+894 KLTATPHERHV
-905 ALKEHTSDVM
+905 VLKEPTSDVM
-915 WESDPETDPVPA
+915 WESDSESDPVPA
-927 QPTHHQHEHQQ
+927 QPTLHQHEQQ
-938 QQHLAANVETNASN
+938 QQEHLTANVETNAN
-952 LTHSPFVRN
+952 NITHSPFVRN
-961 SLSRKPCRHKSLEQ
+961 SLTRKPCRHKSLEQ
-975 LFNHSNSKGDRSAW
+975 LFNQSNSKGDRSAW

-998 NSMEQVRRRN
+998 NSMEQVKKRN

-1019 TSRWQSD
+1019 TSRWHSD
-1026 EKVNLGQGIGLW
+1026 ERVNLGQGIGLW

-1050 RESVAELKDDFK
+1050 RESVAELKNDDYK
-1062 VNVIAASHEPVIQS
+1062 VNVIAASHEPVIQN
-1076 FNTENRTIFQED
+1076 FNTDNQTIFHDD
-1088 LGQLVRKPS
+1088 LSQLVRKPS

-1108 TEKPVPEDKSTPT
+1108 AETPEDESTPI
-1121 PVDFAEGSNLR
+1121 PGDFAGGSSLK

-1205 SETEAEAPEE
+1205 SETEAEAPEG
-1215 ERVPAVGSDSLSEA
+1215 ERGAAVGSDSLSEA

-1240 EINVPER
+1240 ESNVPER

-1341 WVEAIEDSTSKPIPI
+1341 WVEAIEESTSKPIPI

-1386 REYGALFIET
+1386 REYGALFTET
-1396 SSKENRNITDA
+1396 SSKENKNITDA

-1424 QSHGV
+1424 QSNGL
-1429 TLKEGDEKSKKE
+1429 TLKEGDEKSKKK

>member
-1 MADLEDVIPRDL
+1 MDSEVTDDIEHTVKDIFRSWDLNKNGFIEKSELACCCAELNLTKQEIEDL
-13 FGTVDLDGSGYI
+13 FN
-25 DREELAAV
+25 E
-33 CDLDAHD
+33 
-40 LAEVFDRLDA
+40 LDA
-50 DKDGRI
+50 DKDNKI
-56 SIEEFSENFKKF
+56 SLLDFSKGFKRVCSLFEADVEELSTAEKERKKF
-68 KSVVTGVKRRKSD
+68 DKLLDALGVR
-81 RSSSVDVD
+81 
-89 YEDLTDRLGEQFSLL
+89 ELL
-104 SGQEYVSDLFHC
+104 SGQEYVSDLFHY
-116 LHNSSESPQLIALLE
+116 LHNSSESPQLVALLE

-222 KLKRKEPEEQKIKEE
+222 KLKKKEPEEQKIKEE

-245 RYLQSQL
+245 RFLRSQL

-259 AVLRSELA
+259 AILRSELA

-283 KRTVLEC
+283 KRTVMEC

-322 ETRKNSDKLSP
+322 EARKNSDKRSP
-333 SPSKRHSISTFY
+333 SPSKRHSISTLY
-345 SPTSSMTW
+345 SPTSSTTW
-353 KDNKS
+353 KNNKS
-358 PSQSRCS
+358 PSHSRCS
-365 SGFGDCGV
+365 SGFAEDFGA
-373 DSLDGKPAQTTPS
+373 DSVDGKSVQSTPS
-386 RNVASSLPNSSSNS
+386 QNVASSLPNSISNS

-436 LTVPEDI
+436 LT
-443 TEEETKSTQRLDYNN
+443 
-458 NAGILNSRETGQVH
+458 
-472 HLLPPARQSCEVDDH
+472 
-487 VSIEDKSLLDEP
+487 
-499 VIVGYCSMDK
+499 
-509 THKTTDNA
+509 
-517 RLTSDLDSEQSDVS
+517 
-531 KDTDKKDTDK
+531 
-541 LLRNRNSSRFG
+541 
-552 SRFGKYFGK
+552 
-561 LSKNTR
+561 
-567 NKENGRPSEEL
+567 
-578 KDNFLRKRDAKDNI
+578 
-592 GKKDD
+592 
-597 KSPGQSDFKD
+597 
-607 SSLKKNDNR
+607 
-616 KGKSYSKKRPD
+616 
-627 GRTSKPQDKPVSIV
+627 
-641 KESIK
+641 
-646 GRNVVDAQKRL
+646 
-657 MATGH
+657 
-662 NSDSED
+662 
-668 KRENFIRG
+668 
-676 TKENRNSS
+676 
-684 KGGGGTYNR
+684 
-693 LRRNAS
+693 
-699 VTFSPTVTCTT
+699 
-710 DTARKSTSIIT
+710 
-721 SKKMP
+721 
-726 PTLDL
+726 
-731 RLRHFAASETSDT
+731 
-744 DSTTTQDTET
+744 
-754 NFHRDVEDEDEA
+754 NFHRDLEDEDEA

-793 ESNDDL
+793 DSNDDL

-809 RSSKLSKARRNG
+809 RSLKLSKARRSG

-877 NTVTV
+877 NTMTV

-894 KLTATPHEFHV
+894 KLTATPHERHV
-905 ALKEHTSDVM
+905 VLKEPTSDVM
-915 WESDPETDPVPA
+915 WESDSESDPVPA
-927 QPTHHQHEHQQ
+927 QPTLHQHEQQ
-938 QQHLAANVETNASN
+938 QQEHLTANVETNAN
-952 LTHSPFVRN
+952 NITHSPFVRN
-961 SLSRKPCRHKSLEQ
+961 SLTRKPCRHKSLEQ
-975 LFNHSNSKGDRSAW
+975 LFNQSNSKGDRSAW

-998 NSMEQVRRRN
+998 NSMEQVKKRN

-1026 EKVNLGQGIGLW
+1026 ERVNLGQGIGLW

-1050 RESVAELKDDFK
+1050 RESVAELKNDDYK
-1062 VNVIAASHEPVIQS
+1062 VNVIAASHEPVIQN
-1076 FNTENRTIFQED
+1076 FNTDNQTIFHDD
-1088 LGQLVRKPS
+1088 LSQLVRKPS

-1108 TEKPVPEDKSTPT
+1108 AETPEDESTPI
-1121 PVDFAEGSNLR
+1121 PGDFAGGSSLK

-1205 SETEAEAPEE
+1205 SETEAEAPEG
-1215 ERVPAVGSDSLSEA
+1215 ERGAAVGSDSLSEA

-1240 EINVPER
+1240 ESNVPER

-1341 WVEAIEDSTSKPIPI
+1341 WVEAIEESTSKPIPI

-1386 REYGALFIET
+1386 REYGALFTET
-1396 SSKENRNITDA
+1396 SSKENKNITDA

-1424 QSHGV
+1424 QSNGL
-1429 TLKEGDEKSKKE
+1429 TLKEGDEKSKKK

>member
-1 MADLEDVIPRDL
+1 MDSEVTDDIEHTVKDIFRSWDLNKNGFIEKSELACCCAELNLTKQEIEDL
-13 FGTVDLDGSGYI
+13 FN
-25 DREELAAV
+25 E
-33 CDLDAHD
+33 
-40 LAEVFDRLDA
+40 LDA
-50 DKDGRI
+50 DKDNKI
-56 SIEEFSENFKKF
+56 SLLDFSKGFKRVCSLFEADVEELSTAEKERKKF
-68 KSVVTGVKRRKSD
+68 DKLLDALGVR
-81 RSSSVDVD
+81 
-89 YEDLTDRLGEQFSLL
+89 ELL
-104 SGQEYVSDLFHC
+104 SGQEYVSDLFHY
-116 LHNSSESPQLIALLE
+116 LHNSSESPQLVALLE

-222 KLKRKEPEEQKIKEE
+222 KLKKKEPEEQKIKEE

-245 RYLQSQL
+245 RFLRSQL

-259 AVLRSELA
+259 AILRSELA

-283 KRTVLEC
+283 KRTVMEC

-322 ETRKNSDKLSP
+322 EARKNSDKRSP
-333 SPSKRHSISTFY
+333 SPSKRHSISTLY
-345 SPTSSMTW
+345 SPTSSTTW
-353 KDNKS
+353 KNNKS
-358 PSQSRCS
+358 PSHSRCS
-365 SGFGDCGV
+365 SGFAEDFGA
-373 DSLDGKPAQTTPS
+373 DSVDGKSVQSTPS
-386 RNVASSLPNSSSNS
+386 QNVASSLPNSISNS

-443 TEEETKSTQRLDYNN
+443 PEEETKSTQQLDYNN

-487 VSIEDKSLLDEP
+487 VSLEDKSLLDEP
-499 VIVGYCSMDK
+499 VILGFCSM
-509 THKTTDNA
+509 
-517 RLTSDLDSEQSDVS
+517 
-531 KDTDKKDTDK
+531 
-541 LLRNRNSSRFG
+541 
-552 SRFGKYFGK
+552 
-561 LSKNTR
+561 
-567 NKENGRPSEEL
+567 
-578 KDNFLRKRDAKDNI
+578 
-592 GKKDD
+592 
-597 KSPGQSDFKD
+597 
-607 SSLKKNDNR
+607 
-616 KGKSYSKKRPD
+616 
-627 GRTSKPQDKPVSIV
+627 
-641 KESIK
+641 
-646 GRNVVDAQKRL
+646 
-657 MATGH
+657 
-662 NSDSED
+662 
-668 KRENFIRG
+668 
-676 TKENRNSS
+676 
-684 KGGGGTYNR
+684 
-693 LRRNAS
+693 
-699 VTFSPTVTCTT
+699 
-710 DTARKSTSIIT
+710 
-721 SKKMP
+721 
-726 PTLDL
+726 
-731 RLRHFAASETSDT
+731 
-744 DSTTTQDTET
+744 
-754 NFHRDVEDEDEA
+754 NFHRDLEDEDEA

-793 ESNDDL
+793 DSNDDL

-809 RSSKLSKARRNG
+809 RSLKLSKARRSG

-877 NTVTV
+877 NTMT
-882 NARHFEEAPKLS
+882 
-894 KLTATPHEFHV
+894 
-905 ALKEHTSDVM
+905 
-915 WESDPETDPVPA
+915 
-927 QPTHHQHEHQQ
+927 
-938 QQHLAANVETNASN
+938 
-952 LTHSPFVRN
+952 
-961 SLSRKPCRHKSLEQ
+961 
-975 LFNHSNSKGDRSAW
+975 
-989 PPIARAGKW
+989 
-998 NSMEQVRRRN
+998 
-1008 DFIGERTRSLP
+1008 
-1019 TSRWQSD
+1019 
-1026 EKVNLGQGIGLW
+1026 
-1038 QLSEKL
+1038 
-1044 NVLRAS
+1044 
-1050 RESVAELKDDFK
+1050 
-1062 VNVIAASHEPVIQS
+1062 
-1076 FNTENRTIFQED
+1076 
-1088 LGQLVRKPS
+1088 
-1097 LRQRIFHDKKI
+1097 
-1108 TEKPVPEDKSTPT
+1108 
-1121 PVDFAEGSNLR
+1121 
-1132 RRNSLVIKR
+1132 
-1141 NRTKTD
+1141 TD

-1205 SETEAEAPEE
+1205 SETEAEAPEG
-1215 ERVPAVGSDSLSEA
+1215 ERGAAVGSDSLSEA

-1240 EINVPER
+1240 ESNVPER

-1341 WVEAIEDSTSKPIPI
+1341 WVEAIEESTSKPIPI

-1386 REYGALFIET
+1386 REYGALFTET
-1396 SSKENRNITDA
+1396 SSKENKNITDA

-1424 QSHGV
+1424 QSNGL
-1429 TLKEGDEKSKKE
+1429 TLKEGDEKSKKK

>member
-1 MADLEDVIPRDL
+1 MAELEDVIPRDL
-13 FGTVDLDGSGYI
+13 FGAVDLDGSGYI

-89 YEDLTDRLGEQFSLL
+89 YEDLTDRLGQQFSLL
-104 SGQEYVSDLFHC
+104 SGQEYVSDLFHY
-116 LHNSSESPQLIALLE
+116 LHNSSESPQLVALLE

-222 KLKRKEPEEQKIKEE
+222 KLKKKEPEEQKIKEE

-245 RYLQSQL
+245 RFLRSQL

-259 AVLRSELA
+259 AILRSELA

-283 KRTVLEC
+283 KRTVMEC

-322 ETRKNSDKLSP
+322 EARKNSDKRSP
-333 SPSKRHSISTFY
+333 SPSKRHSISTLY
-345 SPTSSMTW
+345 SPTSSTTW
-353 KDNKS
+353 KNNKS
-358 PSQSRCS
+358 PSHSRCS
-365 SGFGDCGV
+365 SGFAEDFGA
-373 DSLDGKPAQTTPS
+373 DSVDGKSVQSTPS
-386 RNVASSLPNSSSNS
+386 QNVASSLPNSISNS

-443 TEEETKSTQRLDYNN
+443 PEEETKSTQQLDYNN

-487 VSIEDKSLLDEP
+487 VSLEDKSLLDEP
-499 VIVGYCSMDK
+499 VILGFCSM
-509 THKTTDNA
+509 
-517 RLTSDLDSEQSDVS
+517 
-531 KDTDKKDTDK
+531 
-541 LLRNRNSSRFG
+541 
-552 SRFGKYFGK
+552 
-561 LSKNTR
+561 
-567 NKENGRPSEEL
+567 
-578 KDNFLRKRDAKDNI
+578 
-592 GKKDD
+592 
-597 KSPGQSDFKD
+597 
-607 SSLKKNDNR
+607 
-616 KGKSYSKKRPD
+616 
-627 GRTSKPQDKPVSIV
+627 
-641 KESIK
+641 
-646 GRNVVDAQKRL
+646 
-657 MATGH
+657 
-662 NSDSED
+662 
-668 KRENFIRG
+668 
-676 TKENRNSS
+676 
-684 KGGGGTYNR
+684 
-693 LRRNAS
+693 
-699 VTFSPTVTCTT
+699 
-710 DTARKSTSIIT
+710 
-721 SKKMP
+721 
-726 PTLDL
+726 
-731 RLRHFAASETSDT
+731 
-744 DSTTTQDTET
+744 
-754 NFHRDVEDEDEA
+754 NFHRDLEDEDEA

-793 ESNDDL
+793 DSNDDL

-809 RSSKLSKARRNG
+809 RSLKLSKARRSG

-877 NTVTV
+877 NTMTV

-894 KLTATPHEFHV
+894 KLTATPHERHV
-905 ALKEHTSDVM
+905 VLKEPTSDVM
-915 WESDPETDPVPA
+915 WESDSESDPVPA
-927 QPTHHQHEHQQ
+927 QPTLHQHEQQ
-938 QQHLAANVETNASN
+938 QQEHLTANVETNAN
-952 LTHSPFVRN
+952 NITHSPFVRN
-961 SLSRKPCRHKSLEQ
+961 SLTRKPCRHKSLEQ
-975 LFNHSNSKGDRSAW
+975 LFNQSNSKGDRSAW

-998 NSMEQVRRRN
+998 NSMEQVKKRN

-1019 TSRWQSD
+1019 TSRWHSD
-1026 EKVNLGQGIGLW
+1026 ERVNLGQGIGLW

-1050 RESVAELKDDFK
+1050 RESVAELKNDDYK
-1062 VNVIAASHEPVIQS
+1062 VNVIAASHEPVIQN
-1076 FNTENRTIFQED
+1076 FNTDNQTIFHDD
-1088 LGQLVRKPS
+1088 LSQLVRKPS

-1108 TEKPVPEDKSTPT
+1108 AETPEDESTPI
-1121 PVDFAEGSNLR
+1121 PGDFAGGSSLK

-1205 SETEAEAPEE
+1205 SETEAEAPEG
-1215 ERVPAVGSDSLSEA
+1215 ERGAAVGSDSLSEA

-1240 EINVPER
+1240 ESNVPER

-1341 WVEAIEDSTSKPIPI
+1341 WVEAIEESTSKPIPI

-1386 REYGALFIET
+1386 REYGALFTET
-1396 SSKENRNITDA
+1396 SSKENKNITDA

-1424 QSHGV
+1424 QSNGL
-1429 TLKEGDEKSKKE
+1429 TLKEGDEKSKKK